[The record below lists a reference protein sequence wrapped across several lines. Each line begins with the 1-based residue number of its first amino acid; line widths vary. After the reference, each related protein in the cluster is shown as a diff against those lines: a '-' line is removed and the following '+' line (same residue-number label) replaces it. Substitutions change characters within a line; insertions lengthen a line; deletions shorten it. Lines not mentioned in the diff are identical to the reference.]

1 MEDRQMLDR
10 LYTKTG
16 VFVAAGLIVA
26 SPLFVVVL
34 ALTV

>member
-1 MEDRQMLDR
+1 MLDR

-16 VFVAAGLIVA
+16 ALVAMGAIVA
-26 SPLFVVVL
+26 SPLVVVVL